1 MFQLDDDIMR
11 QIRATFKVEAAEHI
25 QAMNRILLALEKKP
39 AGDERAALLEEIFR
53 EAHSLKGASGAADLR
68 EVEATAHKLENIF
81 GAARTGKLTL
91 TSELCDILYAGVDAV
106 SVIVDAALEE
116 KPHGLNLPQLHARL
130 DAAELGQVIPVPPTN
145 ALPGAPAK
153 VAAEQPAPSAA
164 EKPAA
169 VESPAPAE
177 HVAARVPILATSA
190 SPSSEP
196 IAPIVPET
204 PEGELAG
211 KPNQAPAVAIR
222 SIGEN
227 KPEPYKGEER
237 RKRTGRSPATEE
249 TIRVSTEKVD
259 SLMTQAGEL
268 LVAGL
273 KIDQRLHEVEQIGHA
288 LDEWSRE
295 WAEARVSNNNLTHK
309 GDHDAIKPLIKLL
322 DASQERLHALSTQV
336 SELKRGF
343 SGDAL
348 HLSRITNDLGEGV
361 MKVRMLPVSTVFDAF
376 PRLVRD
382 MARDTNKI
390 IELVM
395 EGAETEL
402 DRKMLEEI
410 KDPLMHILRNS
421 VDHGIERPA
430 DREKAGKPR
439 QGTITLKAYQK
450 GNSIVIQVDDDGG
463 GINRNKVKQSA
474 LKAGLITSDELNA
487 LSDEESLRLIFA
499 PGLTTSAMIT
509 DLSGRGVGMD
519 VVRRNVEALQGQVE
533 VESTQGAGT
542 SIALTLPLTLATTQ
556 ELLVQIGNETY
567 GIPIA
572 AVERIQRIL
581 PKEIYSVQGR
591 QAILVDEEPVSL
603 VRLSQVLERATTE
616 LQVGN
621 DEKVPTVILGS
632 AKKRI
637 AFQVDAVVGQQETV
651 VKGLGKQLARVR
663 NVAGATILGTGH
675 VIMTLNPIDLMKS
688 ARGVSEGRAFPSAQ
702 QRSSAPI
709 EKRAKQ
715 STILVVDDS
724 LSTRTLEKNILET
737 AGYKVVVAPDGME
750 ALSMLNS
757 RGTCDIIV
765 SDVLMP
771 RMTGFELTAAVKAD
785 PKLKKIPIILVTSL
799 DSRADKERGIEVG
812 ADAYLI
818 KSNFDQANLL
828 QAIGQLI

>member
-1 MFQLDDDIMR
+1 M
-11 QIRATFKVEAAEHI
+11 
-25 QAMNRILLALEKKP
+25 
-39 AGDERAALLEEIFR
+39 
-53 EAHSLKGASGAADLR
+53 
-68 EVEATAHKLENIF
+68 
-81 GAARTGKLTL
+81 
-91 TSELCDILYAGVDAV
+91 
-106 SVIVDAALEE
+106 
-116 KPHGLNLPQLHARL
+116 
-130 DAAELGQVIPVPPTN
+130 
-145 ALPGAPAK
+145 
-153 VAAEQPAPSAA
+153 
-164 EKPAA
+164 
-169 VESPAPAE
+169 
-177 HVAARVPILATSA
+177 
-190 SPSSEP
+190 
-196 IAPIVPET
+196 
-204 PEGELAG
+204 
-211 KPNQAPAVAIR
+211 
-222 SIGEN
+222 
-227 KPEPYKGEER
+227 
-237 RKRTGRSPATEE
+237 
-249 TIRVSTEKVD
+249 
-259 SLMTQAGEL
+259 
-268 LVAGL
+268 
-273 KIDQRLHEVEQIGHA
+273 
-288 LDEWSRE
+288 
-295 WAEARVSNNNLTHK
+295 
-309 GDHDAIKPLIKLL
+309 
-322 DASQERLHALSTQV
+322 
-336 SELKRGF
+336 
-343 SGDAL
+343 
-348 HLSRITNDLGEGV
+348 
-361 MKVRMLPVSTVFDAF
+361 
-376 PRLVRD
+376 VRD
-382 MARDTNKI
+382 LAREINKE

-395 EGAETEL
+395 EGTETEL

-410 KDPLMHILRNS
+410 KDPLLHILRNA
-421 VDHGIERPA
+421 VDHGIERPEV
-430 DREKAGKPR
+430 REKAGKPR
-439 QGTITLKAYQK
+439 QGTVTLKAYQK

-474 LKAGLITSDELNA
+474 LKAGLITSDEMNA

-499 PGLTTSAMIT
+499 PGLSTSAMIT

-519 VVRRNVEALQGQVE
+519 VVRKNVEALQGQVE
-533 VESTQGAGT
+533 VESTPGVGT

-603 VRLSQVLERATTE
+603 VRLSQVLERPTTE
-616 LQVGN
+616 LQVGR
-621 DEKVPTVILGS
+621 DEKVPTVILSS

-637 AFQVDAVVGQQETV
+637 AFKVDAVVGQQETV

-688 ARGVSEGRAFPSAQ
+688 ARGMSEGRAFSSAQ
-702 QRSSAPI
+702 QRGSGPI

-757 RGTCDIIV
+757 AGMCDIIV

-771 RMTGFELTAAVKAD
+771 RMTGFELTAAVKSD

>member
-1 MFQLDDDIMR
+1 MFQLDDDIMQ

-25 QAMNRILLALEKKP
+25 QAINRILLTLEKNP

-68 EVEATAHKLENIF
+68 EVESTAHKLENIF
-81 GAARTGKLTL
+81 GAAKAGKITL
-91 TSELCDILYAGVDAV
+91 TRELCDVLYAGVDSV

-116 KPHGLNLPQLHARL
+116 KPHGLDLPQLHARL
-130 DAAELGQVIPVPPTN
+130 DAAELGQV
-145 ALPGAPAK
+145 LPNPQANPQSGAASN
-153 VAAEQPAPSAA
+153 VAAERAPSTVADEPAVVESATAADPIAGAAQTPATPTSPAASAPAAPQPAPVAT
-164 EKPAA
+164 PART
-169 VESPAPAE
+169 APA
-177 HVAARVPILATSA
+177 
-190 SPSSEP
+190 
-196 IAPIVPET
+196 
-204 PEGELAG
+204 G
-211 KPNQAPAVAIR
+211 IR
-222 SIGEN
+222 PVGEN
-227 KPEPYKGEER
+227 KAEANKGEDR
-237 RKRTGRSPATEE
+237 RKRTGHPPAAEE

-273 KIDQRLHEVEQIGHA
+273 KIDQRLHEIEQIGRA

-295 WAEARVSNNNLTHK
+295 WVEARAANNNLLHEA
-309 GDHDAIKPLIKLL
+309 DHDALRPLIKLL
-322 DASQERLHALSTQV
+322 DTSQERLHAVSTQV
-336 SELKRGF
+336 GELRRGF

-382 MARDTNKI
+382 IARDINKE

-395 EGAETEL
+395 EGTETEL

-410 KDPLMHILRNS
+410 KDPLLHILRNAA
-421 VDHGIERPA
+421 DHGIESPA
-430 DREKAGKPR
+430 VREKAGKPR

-450 GNSIVIQVDDDGG
+450 GNSIVIQVDDDGA
-463 GINRNKVKQSA
+463 GINRTKIKQSA
-474 LKAGLITSDELNA
+474 LKDDLITSDEMNA
-487 LSDEESLRLIFA
+487 LSDDETLRLIFA
-499 PGLTTSAMIT
+499 PGLSTSAMIT

-519 VVRRNVEALQGQVE
+519 VVRKNVEALQGQVE
-533 VESTQGAGT
+533 VESTLGLGT

-572 AVERIQRIL
+572 AVERIQRVL
-581 PKEIYSVQGR
+581 PKEIYAVQGR

-603 VRLSQVLERATTE
+603 VRLAQVLERPTTE
-616 LQVGN
+616 LQVGS
-621 DEKVPTVILGS
+621 DEKMPTVILGS

-637 AFQVDAVVGQQETV
+637 AFLVDAVVGQQETV

-663 NVAGATILGTGH
+663 NVAGTTILGTGQ

-688 ARGVSEGRAFPSAQ
+688 ARGMNEGRVISTVQP
-702 QRSSAPI
+702 RPGAPVQ
-709 EKRAKQ
+709 KRAKQ
-715 STILVVDDS
+715 STVLVVDDS

-750 ALSMLNS
+750 ALSMLS
-757 RGTCDIIV
+757 SSGLCDLIV

-828 QAIGQLI
+828 QTIGQLI